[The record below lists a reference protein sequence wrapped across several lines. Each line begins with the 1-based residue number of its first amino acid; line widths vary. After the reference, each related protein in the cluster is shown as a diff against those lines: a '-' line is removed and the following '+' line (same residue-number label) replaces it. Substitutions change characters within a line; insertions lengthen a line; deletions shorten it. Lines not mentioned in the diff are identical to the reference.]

1 MSYILVIFN
10 VLYIICS
17 ICLILTGDESMRYA
31 ISADV
36 DVVEG
41 SYIQFYLSMGCNQT
55 SACYSEYTHS
65 IL

>member
-1 MSYILVIFN
+1 
-10 VLYIICS
+10 
-17 ICLILTGDESMRYA
+17 MRYA